1 MLLIGLLVAC
11 NTDKETSSN
20 DNEGNQNIEH
30 NTQNDE
36 NNVQN
41 EGTNEETY
49 DLGGRTI
56 RLNFHVDLT
65 PEEGTETGDLL
76 VERWKEVEEKYNVT
90 IEWTEIPYEE
100 KIEHLTTTVL
110 AGEPFADLVRMDP
123 TQASGLAQEG
133 LIIPLDDIIDL
144 SQSKMSEEL
153 KEAGRVNP
161 DGKVYMMDTLR
172 SFASGGGMFYNKTMF
187 QQAGLEDPYELVQRG
202 EWTWEKM
209 LEAALTLTTGDQ
221 FGLAADPNRLAEYL
235 ILSNDARILN
245 TETGEIVMDSP
256 EAMEALEF
264 MADLYNVHNVIKPN
278 DRSSNWED
286 PPVFFNEGLVGM
298 VHGESWEASDERRD
312 TPFEWGYVFWPLGP
326 NASEYGALK
335 VSGGGYVIPVGVEDP
350 EIVYQIW
357 EDLQIWEYERDHLHA
372 EYENILTNQESVDIA
387 NQMLDAVK
395 ISKWKQY
402 NLHDAFYGTFEAIM
416 NGDETPAQAVAKV
429 KPEAQ
434 ARVDE
439 FLGK

>member
-278 DRSSNWED
+278 DRS
-286 PPVFFNEGLVGM
+286 
-298 VHGESWEASDERRD
+298 
-312 TPFEWGYVFWPLGP
+312 
-326 NASEYGALK
+326 
-335 VSGGGYVIPVGVEDP
+335 
-350 EIVYQIW
+350 
-357 EDLQIWEYERDHLHA
+357 
-372 EYENILTNQESVDIA
+372 
-387 NQMLDAVK
+387 
-395 ISKWKQY
+395 
-402 NLHDAFYGTFEAIM
+402 
-416 NGDETPAQAVAKV
+416 
-429 KPEAQ
+429 
-434 ARVDE
+434 
-439 FLGK
+439 